1 MDIDFGKIEKKWQ
14 KAWAKEKI
22 FCTQG
27 VPSASGKV
35 SEDSEKEPFY
45 VLEMFPYPSGA
56 GLHMGHALNY
66 TIGDILA
73 RFKIMKGFNV
83 LHPMGFDALGLPAEN
98 AAIKAGTHPED
109 YTNAAI
115 ENFVKQD
122 NALGVSY
129 DWSRMVNTASPDY
142 YRWDQWIFLKMLEKG
157 LAYQKESAVNW
168 CPLCDTVL
176 ANEQVNE
183 GKCWRHEETDV
194 EVRKL
199 RQWFFRT
206 TDYAQ
211 ELLDDLKKIDWP
223 HRTKKMQE
231 NWIGRS
237 EGTEISFEVS
247 GWKSE
252 VGSRKSREDLGNVVI
267 VHGANAKDKENIK
280 KYNLSPVNERD
291 WLAWTKLKLE
301 EQGIKTTVPLM
312 PEMWAPKYKD
322 WKKEFEK
329 IDIDKNS
336 ILVGTSAGGAFLTR
350 WLGETNIKIKKL
362 ILIAPAIVNK
372 QKEDWTLE
380 EFYNFEINKN
390 ILNKVSKIVLIESS
404 DDYGS
409 MKESAKIYSKE
420 LNIKSLVLEN
430 RGHFTHRGNGEN
442 KDFPELLDE
451 ILATDFTDS
460 HGHDEGPQ
468 LDSLRHRT
476 GQSVWKVFTTRPDTV
491 FGVTFMVV
499 AAGHDRLDELVTE
512 SERESVDLYLK
523 KMNSVSE
530 KDIERGVKEGVFSGS
545 YAVNPANGERVPIW
559 VGNFVLADYG
569 SGMVMGV
576 PAHDKRDFEFAV
588 KYGIEVRQV
597 VAPFIRKNVDEDKE
611 TKERCTVLGIVKNT
625 KTGKILCLDWKKT
638 GWKAFPAGGVD
649 EGEDVV
655 DAVKREILE
664 ETGYKNL
671 KFVRKIG
678 GELYQ
683 NFYRPHKGNNIYCK
697 NEAYY
702 FELIDEERDEVDASE
717 LEKHEAVWIKE
728 DKVKAFVN
736 VFGPEVVWDWY
747 LNGNS
752 AFTGEGVL
760 CNSGEFDRMDSIE
773 AKEKIRKFLG
783 AKKVVNFKLRDW
795 GISRQR
801 YWGTPIPIVYCDEC
815 GAVPVPEKDLP
826 VVLPKDVKFGK
837 GNPLETNEDWLNAKC
852 PKCGKM
858 GRRESDTM
866 DTFVNSSWYFL
877 RYCDSGNSK
886 KIFDKKKVEYWSPV
900 DVYVGG
906 AEHACMHLLYAR
918 FYTKFL
924 RDIGMLDFDEPFL
937 KLFHQGM
944 LRAEDGRKMSKSL
957 GNVVEP
963 IETMAKY
970 GVDATRWFL
979 ISVASPDKDFDWSEK
994 GIAGSVRFVKKVVG
1008 FYDSFKEGEDSDELL
1023 GKLNLTLENL
1033 ENYYGNFMYRKATI
1047 EIRELFGLMS
1057 SRDDSGE
1064 LKGCSKDVAMKF
1076 LKMIAPI
1083 CPHVAEELWSK
1094 IGGEGFIS
1102 TSVWPE
1108 VDSLGDIVLEKITT
1122 EDFSEKII
1130 SQIEKIIH
1138 DGIEKVFIYV
1148 MPFELESI
1156 NLAKIGEKIGKVVE
1170 VFAVNDSGKHDP
1182 KGMAKKAKPGKAS
1195 IYLE

>member
-1 MDIDFGKIEKKWQ
+1 MYFGNEKSFKDWIWLSVMVEIDFGAIEQKWQ
-14 KAWAKEKI
+14 KAWAEKKI

-35 SEDSEKEPFY
+35 SEDSDKEPFY

-115 ENFVKQD
+115 KNFVKQD

-142 YRWDQWIFLKMLEKG
+142 YRWDQWIFLKMLEKR

-168 CPLCDTVL
+168 CPECDTVL

-206 TDYAQ
+206 TEYAD
-211 ELLDDLKKIDWP
+211 ELLSGLDGIDWP
-223 HRTKKMQE
+223 ERTKAMQR

-237 EGTEISFEVS
+237 EGTEISFEV
-247 GWKSE
+247 
-252 VGSRKSREDLGNVVI
+252 
-267 VHGANAKDKENIK
+267 
-280 KYNLSPVNERD
+280 
-291 WLAWTKLKLE
+291 
-301 EQGIKTTVPLM
+301 
-312 PEMWAPKYKD
+312 
-322 WKKEFEK
+322 
-329 IDIDKNS
+329 
-336 ILVGTSAGGAFLTR
+336 GT
-350 WLGETNIKIKKL
+350 
-362 ILIAPAIVNK
+362 PAH
-372 QKEDWTLE
+372 EGCTLE
-380 EFYNFEINKN
+380 
-390 ILNKVSKIVLIESS
+390 
-404 DDYGS
+404 
-409 MKESAKIYSKE
+409 
-420 LNIKSLVLEN
+420 LE
-430 RGHFTHRGNGEN
+430 T
-442 KDFPELLDE
+442 
-451 ILATDFTDS
+451 
-460 HGHDEGPQ
+460 
-468 LDSLRHRT
+468 RT
-476 GQSVWKVFTTRPDTV
+476 WKVFTTRPDTI

-499 AAGHDRLDELVTE
+499 AAGHDRLDELV
-512 SERESVDLYLK
+512 SEGQRKNVDKYLK

-530 KDIERGVKEGVFSGS
+530 KDIERNVKEGVFSGS

-576 PAHDKRDFEFAV
+576 PAHDKRDFEFAT

-597 VAPFIRKNVDEDKE
+597 VSGGDVLKE
-611 TKERCTVLGIVKNT
+611 AYVG
-625 KTGKILCLDWKKT
+625 TGKL
-638 GWKAFPAGGVD
+638 V
-649 EGEDVV
+649 
-655 DAVKREILE
+655 
-664 ETGYKNL
+664 
-671 KFVRKIG
+671 
-678 GELYQ
+678 
-683 NFYRPHKGNNIYCK
+683 
-697 NEAYY
+697 
-702 FELIDEERDEVDASE
+702 
-717 LEKHEAVWIKE
+717 
-728 DKVKAFVN
+728 
-736 VFGPEVVWDWY
+736 
-747 LNGNS
+747 
-752 AFTGEGVL
+752 
-760 CNSGEFDRMDSIE
+760 NSGEFDGMNNIE
-773 AKEKIRKFLG
+773 AKEKIGKFLG
-783 AKKVVNFKLRDW
+783 AATVVNFKLRDW

-801 YWGTPIPIVYCDEC
+801 YWGTPIPIIYCDDC

-826 VVLPKDVKFGK
+826 IVLPKDVKFGE
-837 GNPLETNEDWLNAKC
+837 GNPLESNEDWLNAKC

-877 RYCDSGNSK
+877 RYADPNNAK
-886 KIFDKKKVEYWSPV
+886 KIFDKRKVEYWNPV

-979 ISVASPDKDFDWSEK
+979 ISVASPDKDFDWSER
-994 GIAGSVRFVKKVVG
+994 GISGSTRFIKKVYN
-1008 FYDSFKEGEDSDELL
+1008 FYDSSVVGGRWSVDSDKLL

-1047 EIRELFGLMS
+1047 EIRELFGLM
-1057 SRDDSGE
+1057 E
-1064 LKGCSKDVAMKF
+1064 KGCSKETAMKF

-1094 IGGEGFIS
+1094 IGGKGFV
-1102 TSVWPE
+1102 SVASWPE
-1108 VDSLGDIVLEKITT
+1108 VGEGVGDKAKGVSG

-1138 DGIEKVFIYV
+1138 DGIEKVFVYV

-1156 NLAKIGEKIGKVVE
+1156 NLEKIVEKIGKVVE

-1182 KGMAKKAKPGKAS
+1182 KGMAKKAKPGMAA